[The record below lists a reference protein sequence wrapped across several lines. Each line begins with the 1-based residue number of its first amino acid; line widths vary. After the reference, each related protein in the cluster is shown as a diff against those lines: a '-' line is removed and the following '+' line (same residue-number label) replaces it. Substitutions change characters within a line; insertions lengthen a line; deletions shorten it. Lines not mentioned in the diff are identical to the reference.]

1 MRRIAFVLLSILGAA
16 CSAAPERVGPGIDT
30 SSSAIGEPPPPGVFT
45 TNSTSYRGRL
55 VDSVYKVYKFTV
67 VTRYTNPTSSTIYLE
82 RCYPASPIP
91 IYGVLLVSPADSVSA
106 YSPAWA
112 CVGHEHQIGV
122 PPGATRVDTLELT
135 GPNAFDNHTFVG
147 LGVLEGRMRL
157 GFSPM
162 SCSDIN
168 DRCPINVDS
177 LRYSNEFTVQ
187 IAR

>member
-16 CSAAPERVGPGIDT
+16 CSAAPDKLGPAAADT
-30 SSSAIGEPPPPGVFT
+30 SSAVGEPPPPGVFT
-45 TNSTSYRGRL
+45 TNSTSYEARL
-55 VDSVYKVYKFTV
+55 VDSVYRVYRFTV
-67 VTRYTNPTSSTIYLE
+67 ITRYTNTTSSTLYLE
-82 RCYPASPIP
+82 RCYPTSPIP

-122 PPGATRVDTLELT
+122 PAGATRVDTLELT
-135 GPNAFDNHTFVG
+135 GPNAFDSHTFVG
-147 LGVLEGRMRL
+147 LGVLEGTMRL

-162 SCSDIN
+162 TCSDIN
-168 DRCPINVDS
+168 TVCPINIDS
-177 LRYSNEFTVQ
+177 LRYSNEFTVH